1 MTDNIFRQNRIILCH
16 FDTYSTALLFARQ
29 GTSVLL
35 PEPLPEEASALAEPP
50 SVAPQYNPDEVLL
63 ACFERYGLDASNL
76 RPVADFQEWMDSSSG
91 PVRVHLAQFTTLDA
105 PHEAMQPHDVVFK
118 PISQMR
124 GTPMIE
130 LNLLRRAFNL
140 FTGNLA
146 HRHHSESRD

>member
-1 MTDNIFRQNRIILCH
+1 MNDEIFRQNRIILCH

-35 PEPLPEEASALAEPP
+35 PEPLPDDASALANSPP
-50 SVAPQYNPDEVLL
+50 AGPQHHPEKVLL
-63 ACFERYGLDASNL
+63 ACTERYGLDASQL

-91 PVRVHLAQFTTLDA
+91 PVRVHLAQFTTQDA
-105 PHEAMQPHDVVFK
+105 PHDAIHPHDAVFK

-124 GTPMIE
+124 GTAMTE

-140 FTGNLA
+140 FMGGG
-146 HRHHSESRD
+146 